1 MSLRDGA
8 GNTGQGEPAPNP
20 TIQREDAKKLKLKEP
35 DVFRGERSK
44 LRGWLAQMKIYFTLM
59 GWANDH
65 DQEKITYTTSLLR
78 GDAET
83 WITPYIENL
92 KRPTWETWPQ
102 FTEELNNQFGIIDK
116 KGEARNRLKHIT
128 QGKRTMTEYWN
139 EFRLASSEAELDDA
153 TEGEWLLM
161 GMSPT
166 LQNAWGGESDPYE
179 SVDTLARWAIEKE
192 TKLTMIRNLQKGR
205 ETDHKATTTPRNPN
219 GTY

>member
-8 GNTGQGEPAPNP
+8 GNIGQGEPGPNP
-20 TIQREDAKKLKLKEP
+20 TTQREDAKKLKLKEP
-35 DVFRGERSK
+35 DVFRGERPK

-59 GWANDH
+59 GWADDH

-102 FTEELNNQFGIIDK
+102 FADELNNQFGIIDK
-116 KGEARNRLKHIT
+116 KGEARNQLKHIT
-128 QGKRTMTEYWN
+128 QDKQTMTEYWN

-153 TEGEWLLM
+153 TEGEWLLI

-179 SVDTLARWAIEKE
+179 SVDTLAR
-192 TKLTMIRNLQKGR
+192 
-205 ETDHKATTTPRNPN
+205 
-219 GTY
+219 

>member
-1 MSLRDGA
+1 MSLRDA
-8 GNTGQGEPAPNP
+8 ASNTGQGEPGPSP
-20 TIQREDAKKLKLKEP
+20 TTEGDGAKKLKLKEP
-35 DVFRGERSK
+35 DVFRGESPK
-44 LRGWLAQMKIYFTLM
+44 LRGWLAQMIYFTMM

-65 DQEKITYTTSLLR
+65 DQEKISYTTSLLI

-92 KRPTWETWPQ
+92 KRPTWETWSQ

-116 KGEARNRLKHIT
+116 KEEARNRLEHII

-166 LQNAWGGESDPYE
+166 L
-179 SVDTLARWAIEKE
+179 
-192 TKLTMIRNLQKGR
+192 
-205 ETDHKATTTPRNPN
+205 
-219 GTY
+219 